1 MPVVNDNKIDLAGTQ
16 GRGSFYCTVGAA
28 QAAFGTDGAFPKD
41 MSGSAMVWAFKDSGG
56 NRWSIYD
63 HKLTDYYSVEEIRYE
78 MLGEEIPLF
87 VGGDKNANPTEF
99 KNYLKGKFK
108 EGELS
113 YLEIRE
119 E

>member
-1 MPVVNDNKIDLAGTQ
+1 MPVVNDNNIDLSGTQ

-28 QAAFGTDGAFPKD
+28 QAAFGIDGAFPKEMIGCA
-41 MSGSAMVWAFKDSGG
+41 MSWAFRDSAG

-63 HKLTDYYSVEEIRYE
+63 RKLTDHYSVEEIRYE
-78 MLGEEIPLF
+78 MMDEEIPLF
-87 VGGDKNANPTEF
+87 VGGERDADPAEF
-99 KNYLKGKFK
+99 KNYLQEKFK
-108 EGELS
+108 EGELH